1 MSATPQLPPV
11 AKLEQK
17 TVIDMVS
24 KGKRIDERGVESYRP
39 LHIEVGLIEKANGS
53 AQVHLGKSKV
63 LVGVKVETG
72 EPFPDTPDEG
82 VLTVNAELVPLASPS
97 FEPGPPS
104 EEAIE
109 LARVVDRGIRE
120 SKAVDVKSLVIQKGK
135 KVQVVYVDV
144 YVLDHDGNLID
155 AAAMAALSALVN
167 AKVSKMEMKG
177 DEIVTKGGH
186 HPLPLNNYPIAVTF
200 AKVDK
205 TILVDPSLE
214 EEQVMSA
221 RLTVTIDK
229 NGHLCA
235 MQKGGQY
242 GFTVDELKRAVAV
255 GVQKAAENRAK
266 VLAVAKG

>member
-17 TVIDMVS
+17 TVVDMIS
-24 KGKRIDERGVESYRP
+24 KGKRMDGRGIDSYRNIR
-39 LHIEVGLIEKANGS
+39 IEVGLIEKANGS
-53 AQVHLGKSKV
+53 AQVYLGKSKV
-63 LVGVKVETG
+63 LVGVKVQVG

-82 VLTVNAELVPLASPS
+82 VLTVNAELVPLASPL
-97 FEPGPPS
+97 FEAGPPS
-104 EEAIE
+104 EQAIE

-120 SKAVDVKSLVIQKGK
+120 SKAVDMKSLVLEKGK

-155 AAAMAALSALVN
+155 AAAMAALTALIN

-177 DEIVTKGGH
+177 DEVVVKGGH
-186 HPLPLNNYPIAVTF
+186 HPLPLNNYPVAVTF
-200 AKVDK
+200 GKVDGI
-205 TILVDPSLE
+205 ILVDPSLE

-221 RLTVTIDK
+221 RLTVTIEK
-229 NGHLCA
+229 NGHVCA

-242 GFTVDELKRAVAV
+242 GFTVDELKKTV
-255 GVQKAAENRAK
+255 GIAVQKAAENRAK
-266 VLAVAKG
+266 ILAVAKG